1 LLRSLSRTEQPSS
14 GALEGYLSRAR
25 AARSWQNLLR
35 VGSGI
40 LLIFSG
46 PYMLF
51 NRLYRAILYSS
62 SYNRDFWAV
71 QRPRRAH

>member
-1 LLRSLSRTEQPSS
+1 LLRSLSRIEQPSS
-14 GALEGYLSRAR
+14 GALEGYLSRVR
-25 AARSWQNLLR
+25 AGRSWQNLLR

-51 NRLYRAILYSS
+51 NRLYRAVL
-62 SYNRDFWAV
+62 YNRDFWAV
-71 QRPRRAH
+71 